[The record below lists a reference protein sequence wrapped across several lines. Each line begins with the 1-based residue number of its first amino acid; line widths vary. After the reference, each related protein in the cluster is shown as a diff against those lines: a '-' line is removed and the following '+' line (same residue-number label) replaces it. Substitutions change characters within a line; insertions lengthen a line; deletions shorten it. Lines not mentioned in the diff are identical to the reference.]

1 MPDYHDIFWKMI
13 LARVP
18 CAIEFLGF
26 LLKEKAEF
34 LDLENLRII
43 EEIIFRKKK
52 IFYDFLYEISLR
64 DSKEKLY
71 FLIEHKS
78 RRARDFELQM
88 MKYKKTLYK
97 WQKQEFGKLYS
108 IIPILF
114 FQGLDV
120 WDPERELEE
129 VRNLKN
135 PILPESQ
142 REILI
147 FNLSSI
153 DPIAEFSSPEM
164 KAGMFLLKII
174 INPWNEFLEGWIKI
188 QEILSSMERAKRIEL
203 EEEMLD
209 YIFRSRI
216 EENAFLEEAIMG
228 KKVLTAYER
237 AFEDGKLNGEQLG
250 ELRGKLDTA
259 RRMVDESF
267 ELEQII
273 RITGLSEEQFKEHG
287 ILL

>member
-1 MPDYHDIFWKMI
+1 V
-13 LARVP
+13 R
-18 CAIEFLGF
+18 
-26 LLKEKAEF
+26 
-34 LDLENLRII
+34 
-43 EEIIFRKKK
+43 
-52 IFYDFLYEISLR
+52 
-64 DSKEKLY
+64 
-71 FLIEHKS
+71 
-78 RRARDFELQM
+78 
-88 MKYKKTLYK
+88 TL
-97 WQKQEFGKLYS
+97 
-108 IIPILF
+108 
-114 FQGLDV
+114 
-120 WDPERELEE
+120 
-129 VRNLKN
+129 NN
-135 PILPESQ
+135 PILSTGQ
-142 REILI
+142 KEILI

-153 DPIAEFSSPEM
+153 DPLAEYSSPEM

-174 INPWNEFLEGWIKI
+174 RNPWNEFLEGWIKI

-250 ELRGKLDTA
+250 ELRGKLETA

-273 RITGLSEEQFKEHG
+273 RITGLSEEQLNEHG